1 MGNIIFFL
9 IIMSILFYILNSINL
24 KYKVEE
30 RKGKLTLIIQILIY
44 LTTLIWIFTKESL
57 FLVLAIIFI
66 LLFLIRPKKAF
77 GKLNSKLE

>member
-9 IIMSILFYILNSINL
+9 IIMSILFYILNYINL

-44 LTTLIWIFTKESL
+44 LTTLIWIFTRESL
-57 FLVLAIIFI
+57 FLVLAIILIF
-66 LLFLIRPKKAF
+66 LFLIRPKRVFEKF
-77 GKLNSKLE
+77 NSI